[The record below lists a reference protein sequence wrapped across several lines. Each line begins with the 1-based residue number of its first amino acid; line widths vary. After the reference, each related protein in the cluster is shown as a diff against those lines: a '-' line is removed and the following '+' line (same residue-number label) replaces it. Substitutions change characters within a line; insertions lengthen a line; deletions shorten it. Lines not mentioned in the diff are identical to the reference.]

1 MKKWLK
7 ILPLISLASSLSAT
21 SCFSTTQ
28 AVKQKDKDFDEKAEV
43 IDLRNKYINFNDALY
58 LNTKLNELSAV
69 KRFNS
74 EVSEFINNQIFS
86 NEKINQINS
95 LYNNALQECFNYL
108 KENFIEKLNWIDSEI
123 VKNNLIKNVS
133 LEYQNLRVIIYH
145 FITLNTLNE
154 NAKNKLTTLIDTV
167 NKIKELKLSANV
179 EIDYEKLMSTNFV
192 VNEREIKN
200 IEYDLITKTVKN
212 YIEYFSK
219 GNFFPLITERLT
231 YFKNHFDFGIKEH
244 TMQWFITKDK
254 KFTLSPGNAEN
265 IEWRLPYMRDNRYGL
280 IKLNSE
286 YIISWLKNYDEWL
299 WVINDEEKI
308 GKINLENVKAFNHYK
323 DFKNE
328 FIANEFK
335 DYENFNINVNDWKYP
350 YPIYNV
356 DYNENISKEMFN
368 YVSKIY
374 GNNWEEHN
382 YKTNKYL
389 IIDYFK
395 IPFNLDIDLY
405 LSYHKTNKKAEV
417 GRGGQYEFL
426 TEQPNYFS
434 NFYQNHLSSLKIK
447 KEFINLASDISNKFD
462 FPSTEKL
469 LKNEYNRI
477 NNKYFEEIK
486 LTKEQFITWRKKW
499 EEVLNKFISKNWNQK
514 QIILALSFYI
524 TSNVMYM
531 YNNIERSFNT
541 DGNNFYNPSSL
552 FETDRTLQCYGYSQN
567 LSLALTLLNIPVRII
582 TGEMFSDTE
591 NPLVSS
597 GGHAWNEVFIDNKWV
612 SVDLTFADYQE
623 GWSDFNSE
631 LNLEEIFLNRDSGS
645 RTMFRLDFLSYITT
659 IIKYL
664 NKDENGNYVHNYIEL
679 PTHYS
684 SEPENEL
691 KWENML
697 PLLREQ
703 YKQAIE

>member
-21 SCFSTTQ
+21 GCFNTTQ

-43 IDLRNKYINFNDALY
+43 IDLRNKYINFNDDLY

-95 LYNNALQECFNYL
+95 LYNSALEECFNYL

-123 VKNNLIKNVS
+123 VKNNLIKNIS
-133 LEYQNLRVIIYH
+133 LEYKDLRVIIHH

-154 NAKNKLTTLIDTV
+154 NAKNKLTTLTNTV
-167 NKIKELKLSANV
+167 NQVKELKLFVNV
-179 EIDYEKLMSTNFV
+179 EINWEKLMDANFV
-192 VNEREIKN
+192 VNEREIRN

-219 GNFFPLITERLT
+219 GNFFPLIVERLT
-231 YFKNHFDFGIKEH
+231 YFKNHFDFGLKEH

-254 KFTLSPGNAEN
+254 KFTLSPGNTEN
-265 IEWRLPYMRDNRYGL
+265 IEWRLPYMRNSRYGL

-299 WVINDEEKI
+299 WLINDEEKI
-308 GKINLENVKAFNHYK
+308 GEINLENVKAFNHYK

-335 DYENFNINVNDWKYP
+335 DYENFYINVSDWKYP
-350 YPIYNV
+350 YPTYDT
-356 DYNENISKEMFN
+356 DYDENISKEMFN

-374 GNNWEEHN
+374 GNNWENNDLFSN
-382 YKTNKYL
+382 YWITDNFRIPYKFNFDLFFNYSKKKTNT
-389 IIDYFK
+389 IITSS
-395 IPFNLDIDLY
+395 I
-405 LSYHKTNKKAEV
+405 SYEL
-417 GRGGQYEFL
+417 L

-434 NFYQNHLSSLKIK
+434 DFQQNLLSNLKIK
-447 KEFINLASDISNKFD
+447 KEYIFKQNNASFD
-462 FPSTEKL
+462 FPDAD
-469 LKNEYNRI
+469 
-477 NNKYFEEIK
+477 K
-486 LTKEQFITWRKKW
+486 LTKNKYGDIDNSNYENEETTRNQFINWRKNW
-499 EEVLNKFISKNWNQK
+499 EELLSKFISKKWNQK

-531 YNNIERSFNT
+531 YNNTERSFNT
-541 DGNNFYNPSSL
+541 DGNDFYNPASL

-567 LSLALTLLNIPVRII
+567 FSLALTLLNIPVRII
-582 TGEMFSDTE
+582 TGKMFSDTQ

-623 GWSDFNSE
+623 SWSNFNSE

-645 RTMFRLDFLSYITT
+645 RTMFRLKYLSYITT

-664 NKDENGNYVHNYIEL
+664 NKDENGNYVHNYVEL
-679 PTHYS
+679 PIHYS

-703 YKQAIE
+703 YKQVIE

>member
-21 SCFSTTQ
+21 SCFNTTQ
-28 AVKQKDKDFDEKAEV
+28 AVKQKDKDFDKKAEV

-95 LYNNALQECFNYL
+95 LYNSALEECFNYL

-123 VKNNLIKNVS
+123 VKNNLIKNIN
-133 LEYQNLRVIIYH
+133 LEYQNLRVIIHH
-145 FITLNTLNE
+145 FITLNTFNE
-154 NAKNKLTTLIDTV
+154 NAKNKLTTLTNTV
-167 NKIKELKLSANV
+167 NQVKELKLSADV
-179 EIDYEKLMSTNFV
+179 EINWEKLMSTNFV

-219 GNFFPLITERLT
+219 GNFFPLIVERLT

-323 DFKNE
+323 DFKDDY
-328 FIANEFK
+328 IAETFK
-335 DYENFNINVNDWKYP
+335 DYENFNINVLDWKFYYP
-350 YPIYNV
+350 KYDSNKA
-356 DYNENISKEMFN
+356 DYELENQFDKLAE
-368 YVSKIY
+368 IY
-374 GNNWEEHN
+374 GKNYFIINNSSSSFWLTYN
-382 YKTNKYL
+382 PLVPK
-389 IIDYFK
+389 
-395 IPFNLDIDLY
+395 LDFDLY
-405 LSYHKTNKKAEV
+405 RKYILQTSKNGEISRPTLY
-417 GRGGQYEFL
+417 YELL
-426 TEQPNYFS
+426 TEQPNFFA
-434 NFYQNHLSSLKIK
+434 NFNQNGIKTLKIK
-447 KEFINLASDISNKFD
+447 NSNIVK
-462 FPSTEKL
+462 
-469 LKNEYNRI
+469 KNEGTFDYPNTTKLNEYGAVDFYANEDEKTVKNQMKQWLQNWI
-477 NNKYFEEIK
+477 NFLPKY
-486 LTKEQFITWRKKW
+486 
-499 EEVLNKFISKNWNQK
+499 ISKNWNQK

-524 TSNVMYM
+524 TSNIMYM
-531 YNNIERSFNT
+531 YNNYKFSFNT
-541 DGNNFYNPSSL
+541 DGNDFYNPASL

-567 LSLALTLLNIPVRII
+567 LSLALTLLNIPVRVVS
-582 TGEMFSDTE
+582 GRMYGDVN

-623 GWSDFNSE
+623 SWSNFNSE

-664 NKDENGNYVHNYIEL
+664 NKDENGNYVHNYVEL

-684 SEPENEL
+684 TDPENEL

-697 PLLREQ
+697 PLLRQQ
-703 YKQAIE
+703 YKQVIE

>member
-21 SCFSTTQ
+21 GCFSTTQ
-28 AVKQKDKDFDEKAEV
+28 SIKQKDKDFDEKAEV

-58 LNTKLNELSAV
+58 LNTKLNDLSTV
-69 KRFNS
+69 KCFNS
-74 EVSEFINNQIFS
+74 EVSEFINNKIFS

-133 LEYQNLRVIIYH
+133 LEYQNLRVIIHH
-145 FITLNTLNE
+145 FITLNTFNE
-154 NAKNKLTTLIDTV
+154 NAKNKLTTLTNTV
-167 NKIKELKLSANV
+167 NKVKELKLFADV
-179 EIDYEKLMSTNFV
+179 EINWEKLIDANFV

-219 GNFFPLITERLT
+219 GNFFPLIVERLT
-231 YFKNHFDFGIKEH
+231 YFKNHFDFGLKEH

-254 KFTLSPGNAEN
+254 KFTLSPGNVEN
-265 IEWRLPYMRDNRYGL
+265 IEWRLPYMRDRKYGL
-280 IKLNSE
+280 IKFDSE

-299 WVINDEEKI
+299 WLINDEEKI
-308 GKINLENVKAFNHYK
+308 GKISLENVKAFNHYK

-335 DYENFNINVNDWKYP
+335 DYENFNINVIGWKRNIDEEKTLNSLYEELIK
-350 YPIYNV
+350 IYGKSNFEINNW
-356 DYNENISKEMFN
+356 D
-368 YVSKIY
+368 SKIY
-374 GNNWEEHN
+374 FSDNPYIPNNFDFDL
-382 YKTNKYL
+382 YKKYL
-389 IIDYFK
+389 NNSIKSAEASRPIIY
-395 IPFNLDIDLY
+395 DL
-405 LSYHKTNKKAEV
+405 
-417 GRGGQYEFL
+417 L
-426 TEQPNYFS
+426 TEKPNYFS
-434 NFYQNHLSSLKIK
+434 DFQQNSLSSLKLRN
-447 KEFINLASDISNKFD
+447 EFIYKEKDVNKNYD
-462 FPSTEKL
+462 FPG
-469 LKNEYNRI
+469 I
-477 NNKYFEEIK
+477 NK
-486 LTKEQFITWRKKW
+486 LTKNKYGGIDYSNYEDKETTRNQFIQWRKNW
-499 EEVLNKFISKNWNQK
+499 EELLSKFISKNWNQK

-531 YNNIERSFNT
+531 YENNKLRLSFNT
-541 DGNNFYNPSSL
+541 NGTTDMNPSSL

-582 TGEMFSDTE
+582 TGKMFSNTQ

-623 GWSDFNSE
+623 SWSNFNSE
-631 LNLEEIFLNRDSGS
+631 INLEEIFLDRDSGS

-684 SEPENEL
+684 TDPENEL

-697 PLLREQ
+697 PLLRQQ
-703 YKQAIE
+703 YKQVIE

>member
-95 LYNNALQECFNYL
+95 LYNNALEECFNYL

-123 VKNNLIKNVS
+123 VKNNLIKNIS
-133 LEYQNLRVIIYH
+133 LEYKDLRVIIHH

-219 GNFFPLITERLT
+219 GNFFPLIIERLT

-265 IEWRLPYMRDNRYGL
+265 IEWRLPYMRDNKYGL

-308 GKINLENVKAFNHYK
+308 GEINLENVKAFNHYK

-335 DYENFNINVNDWKYP
+335 DYENFNINVIGWKR
-350 YPIYNV
+350 NV
-356 DYNENISKEMFN
+356 DEEKALNSFYEELTKIYGKSNFEINN
-368 YVSKIY
+368 WDSKIY
-374 GNNWEEHN
+374 FSDNPYIPKNFN
-382 YKTNKYL
+382 FDLYKKYL
-389 IIDYFK
+389 
-395 IPFNLDIDLY
+395 NN
-405 LSYHKTNKKAEV
+405 SVRGAEV
-417 GRGGQYEFL
+417 SRPIIYDLL

-434 NFYQNHLSSLKIK
+434 NFKQNTLSSLRIK
-447 KEFINLASDISNKFD
+447 NQYILKESNGRFD
-462 FPSTEKL
+462 FPSIDKL
-469 LKNEYNRI
+469 IKDKYNDI
-477 NNKYFEEIK
+477 DYSNYENKE
-486 LTKEQFITWRKKW
+486 TTRSQFIQWRKNW
-499 EEVLNKFISKNWNQK
+499 EQLLSKFISKNWNQK

-531 YNNIERSFNT
+531 YNNYKFSFNT
-541 DGNNFYNPSSL
+541 DGNDFYNPASL

-567 LSLALTLLNIPVRII
+567 LSLALTLLNIPVRIV
-582 TGEMFSDTE
+582 GAKVFDNNE
-591 NPLVSS
+591 NPLIST
-597 GGHAWNEVFIDNKWV
+597 GQHAWNEVFIDNKWV
-612 SVDLTFADYQE
+612 SVDLTFADYHE
-623 GWSDFNSE
+623 SWSNFNSE

-645 RTMFRLDFLSYITT
+645 RTMFRLTFWSYITT

-664 NKDENGNYVHNYIEL
+664 NKDENDNYVHNYIEL

-684 SEPENEL
+684 SEPANEL

-703 YKQAIE
+703 YKQVIE

>member
-7 ILPLISLASSLSAT
+7 ILPLISLTSSLSAT
-21 SCFSTTQ
+21 GCFGTTQ
-28 AVKQKDKDFDEKAEV
+28 AVKQKDKDFYEKAEV
-43 IDLRNKYINFNDALY
+43 IDLRNKYINFNDDLY

-69 KRFNS
+69 KQFNS

-86 NEKINQINS
+86 IEKINQINS
-95 LYNNALQECFNYL
+95 LYNNALEECFNYL

-123 VKNNLIKNVS
+123 IKNNLIKNIS
-133 LEYQNLRVIIYH
+133 LEYRNLRVIIHH

-179 EIDYEKLMSTNFV
+179 EINWEKLIDANFA

-200 IEYDLITKTVKN
+200 IEYDLITKTLKN

-219 GNFFPLITERLT
+219 GNFFPLIIERLT
-231 YFKNHFDFGIKEH
+231 YFKNHFDFGVKEH

-265 IEWRLPYMRDNRYGL
+265 IEWRLPYMRDSRYGL
-280 IKLNSE
+280 IKFDSE

-299 WVINDEEKI
+299 WLINDEEKI

-350 YPIYNV
+350 SQTFGYKYS
-356 DYNENISKEMFN
+356 ENISKEIFN

-382 YKTNKYL
+382 SKTHKYWITQNYRL
-389 IIDYFK
+389 PIDFD
-395 IPFNLDIDLY
+395 FDLFWNY
-405 LSYHKTNKKAEV
+405 AHVNTKGHISRPMT
-417 GRGGQYEFL
+417 YELL

-434 NFYQNHLSSLKIK
+434 NFEQNLLSDLKIK
-447 KEFINLASDISNKFD
+447 NKFIYKESVNNLFD
-462 FPSTEKL
+462 YPTTSKL
-469 LKNEYNRI
+469 IKNDYDYI
-477 NNKYFEEIK
+477 NSENYENIEI
-486 LTKEQFITWRKKW
+486 TRNQFIQWRKNW
-499 EEVLNKFISKNWNQK
+499 ENILSKFISKNWNQK

-531 YNNIERSFNT
+531 YNNYKFSFNT
-541 DGNNFYNPSSL
+541 DGNDFYNPASL

-567 LSLALTLLNIPVRII
+567 LSLALTLLNIPVR
-582 TGEMFSDTE
+582 TVGGKMFSDTR

-612 SVDLTFADYQE
+612 SVDLTFADYNE
-623 GWSDFNSE
+623 RWSNFNSE
-631 LNLEEIFLNRDSGS
+631 LNLEEIFLDRDSGS
-645 RTMFRLDFLSYITT
+645 RTKFRLDFLSYITT

-684 SEPENEL
+684 TDPENEL

-697 PLLREQ
+697 PLLRQQ